1 MREISILSE
10 LRHPNIITYL
20 GTCIELHRKII
31 VMEFMENGCLHDYI
45 FNEASSPDFGDLLKI
60 VKDVAVGMQFLH
72 DNKIL
77 HRDFNSKNILLSKDM
92 VAKVADFGLSRKKL
106 ENTNLSYTMGQI
118 PWMAPEVIRSSKNFS
133 HKSDVYSFGVL
144 LWEMVARQSPCPP
157 ALSYINMANKV
168 LKEEWRPEVPPGI
181 PEYWVTL
188 IEMCWAQNPS
198 LRPSFSEILKNLPI
212 LEKNVPME
220 PPSLQ
225 KHLTKRANS
234 MVFSVP
240 RSTPPS
246 DDYMMSDIS
255 DLAKKY
261 EEVELF

>member
-1 MREISILSE
+1 
-10 LRHPNIITYL
+10 
-20 GTCIELHRKII
+20 
-31 VMEFMENGCLHDYI
+31 MEKGCLHEFI
-45 FNEASSPDFGDLLKI
+45 FNHAPGFGDLLKI
-60 VKDVAVGMQFLH
+60 VKDVAFGMQFLH

-118 PWMAPEVIRSSKNFS
+118 PWMAPEVIHYSKNYT

-157 ALSYINMANKV
+157 ALSYISMANKV
-168 LKEEWRPEVPPGI
+168 VKEEWRPEVPDGI
-181 PEYWVTL
+181 PEHWVRL
-188 IEMCWAQNPS
+188 IEACWAQNPS
-198 LRPSFSEILKNLPI
+198 SRPSFTEILKNI
-212 LEKNVPME
+212 HTMETNVPLE
-220 PPSLQ
+220 LKPPTLQ
-225 KHLTKRANS
+225 RHLTKRANS
-234 MVFSVP
+234 LVFSVT
-240 RSTPPS
+240 RSSQSTLQTPQGPNSTS
-246 DDYMMSDIS
+246 DDYLMSDIS